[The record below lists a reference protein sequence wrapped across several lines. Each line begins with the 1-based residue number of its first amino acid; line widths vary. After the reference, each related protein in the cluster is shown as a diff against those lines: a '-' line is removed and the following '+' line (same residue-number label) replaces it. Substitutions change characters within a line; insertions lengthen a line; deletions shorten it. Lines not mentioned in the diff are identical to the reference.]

1 MLSRSQII
9 TLREGAQALPNGIY
23 EVTMDWTE
31 ISVEIAAKDLDAAS
45 AIANMTVPYGI
56 YIEDY
61 SQLEDEVMEIAH
73 IDLIDE
79 ELLKQNR
86 DIAKI
91 HIYIDPEDNIDEA
104 VCYLKEHLS
113 AAGIGYHI
121 DTAGVQEQDWLN
133 NWRKYFQPMPVG
145 EKLLINPSWY
155 TDTDPEGRAVLNI
168 DPGLA
173 FGTGK
178 HETTRLCMEALE
190 RRIKGGESVLD
201 VGCGSGILG
210 IAAVLLGADS
220 ALGVDID
227 EMAVSTA
234 NENAAV
240 NHVDGRFTAVAGDLV
255 DKIQGK
261 YDLVVANIVADAIIA
276 LSASVKAF
284 LKPESVYIVSGIIDT
299 RADDVRAAVR
309 DSYDIV
315 EENTLGGWY
324 CFVLK
329 CR

>member
-1 MLSRSQII
+1 
-9 TLREGAQALPNGIY
+9 
-23 EVTMDWTE
+23 MDWTE
-31 ISVEIAAKDLDAAS
+31 ISVEVKADKIDDAA

-61 SQLEDEVMEIAH
+61 SGLEDEVMEIAH

-79 ELLKQNR
+79 ELLKKNR

-104 VCYLKEHLS
+104 VSFLREHLT
-113 AAGIGYHI
+113 AAKI
-121 DTAGVQEQDWLN
+121 DHTIDLSNVQEDDWLN
-133 NWRKYFQPMPVG
+133 NWRKFFKPMPVG

-155 TDTDPEGRAVLNI
+155 EDTDAGDRAVLNI

-178 HETTRLCMEALE
+178 HETTRLCLEALE
-190 RRIKGGESVLD
+190 RYIKGGEEILD

-210 IAAVLLGADS
+210 IASVLLGAKS
-220 ALGVDID
+220 AFGVDID
-227 EMAVSTA
+227 ETAVRTA
-234 NENAAV
+234 NENAVV
-240 NHVDGRFTAVAGDLV
+240 NHVGEKFTAVAGDLV
-255 DKIQGK
+255 DKVQGK
-261 YDLVVANIVADAIIA
+261 YDIIVANIVADAIIA

-284 LKPESVYIVSGIIDT
+284 MKPDSVYIVSGIIDT
-299 RADDVRAAVR
+299 RADDVKNAVA
-309 DSYDIV
+309 DSFDIV
-315 EENTLGGWY
+315 EEITLGGWY

-329 CR
+329 SK

>member
-1 MLSRSQII
+1 
-9 TLREGAQALPNGIY
+9 
-23 EVTMDWTE
+23 MDWTE
-31 ISVEIAAKDLDAAS
+31 ICVEVPVADIDSAA

-61 SQLEDEVMEIAH
+61 SDLEREVLEIAR

-79 ELLKQNR
+79 QLLKADR
-86 DIAKI
+86 DKAKI

-104 VCYLKEHLS
+104 VSFLKERLN
-113 AAGIGYHI
+113 AAGIAYTI
-121 DTAGVQEQDWLN
+121 DLSNVREDDWLN
-133 NWRKYFQPMPVG
+133 NWRKYFKPMPVG
-145 EKLLINPSWY
+145 ERLLINPSWY

-190 RRIKGGESVLD
+190 RYVNNGSKVLD

-220 ALGVDID
+220 AFGVDID
-227 EMAVSTA
+227 ETAVRTA
-234 NENAAV
+234 NENARINGV
-240 NHVDGRFTAVAGDLV
+240 GDSFTAIAGDLV
-255 DKIQGK
+255 DKVTEK
-261 YDLVVANIVADAIIA
+261 YDIVVANIVADAIIA
-276 LSASVKAF
+276 LSASVPRFMTDDA
-284 LKPESVYIVSGIIDT
+284 VYIVSGIIDA
-299 RADDVRAAVR
+299 RSDDVKNAVK
-309 DSYDIV
+309 DSFDIV

-324 CFVLK
+324 CFVLRQK
-329 CR
+329 HQTATD

>member
-1 MLSRSQII
+1 
-9 TLREGAQALPNGIY
+9 
-23 EVTMDWTE
+23 MDWTE
-31 ISVEIAAKDLDAAS
+31 ICVEVPAADIDSAA

-61 SQLEDEVMEIAH
+61 SDLEREVLEIAR

-79 ELLKQNR
+79 ELLKADR
-86 DIAKI
+86 DKAKI

-104 VCYLKEHLS
+104 VSFLRERLNASGIAYTIDLS
-113 AAGIGYHI
+113 NVRE
-121 DTAGVQEQDWLN
+121 DDWLN
-133 NWRKYFQPMPVG
+133 NWRKYFKPMPVG
-145 EKLLINPSWY
+145 ERLLINPSWY

-190 RRIKGGESVLD
+190 RYVSPGKKVLD

-220 ALGVDID
+220 AFGVDID
-227 EMAVSTA
+227 ETAVRTA
-234 NENAAV
+234 NENAGINGV
-240 NHVDGRFTAVAGDLV
+240 GGRFTAIAGDLV
-255 DKIQGK
+255 DKVTEK
-261 YDLVVANIVADAIIA
+261 YDIVVANIVADAIIA
-276 LSASVKAF
+276 LSASAPRF
-284 LKPESVYIVSGIIDT
+284 MTDNAVYIVSGIIDA
-299 RADDVRAAVR
+299 RADDIKNAVK
-309 DSYDIV
+309 DSFDIV

-324 CFVLK
+324 CFVLRQK
-329 CR
+329 HQTAID

>member
-1 MLSRSQII
+1 
-9 TLREGAQALPNGIY
+9 
-23 EVTMDWTE
+23 MDWTE
-31 ISVEIAAKDLDAAS
+31 ICVEVPAADIDSAA

-61 SQLEDEVMEIAH
+61 SDLEREVLEIAR

-79 ELLKQNR
+79 ELLKADR
-86 DIAKI
+86 DKAKI

-104 VCYLKEHLS
+104 VSFLKERLNAADIDYTIDLS
-113 AAGIGYHI
+113 NVRE
-121 DTAGVQEQDWLN
+121 DDWLN
-133 NWRKYFQPMPVG
+133 NWRKYFKPMPVG
-145 EKLLINPSWY
+145 ERLLINPSWY

-190 RRIKGGESVLD
+190 RYVNKGSKVLD

-220 ALGVDID
+220 AFGVDID
-227 EMAVSTA
+227 ETAVRTA
-234 NENAAV
+234 NDNARINGV
-240 NHVDGRFTAVAGDLV
+240 GDSFTAIAGDLV
-255 DKIQGK
+255 DKVTEK
-261 YDLVVANIVADAIIA
+261 YDIVVANIVADAIIA
-276 LSASVKAF
+276 LSASVPRFMTDDA
-284 LKPESVYIVSGIIDT
+284 VYIVSGIIDA
-299 RADDVRAAVR
+299 RADDVKNAVK
-309 DSYDIV
+309 DSFDIV

-324 CFVLK
+324 CFVLRQK
-329 CR
+329 HQTVTD

>member
-1 MLSRSQII
+1 
-9 TLREGAQALPNGIY
+9 
-23 EVTMDWTE
+23 MDWTE
-31 ISVEIAAKDLDAAS
+31 ICIEVPAADIDSAA

-61 SQLEDEVMEIAH
+61 SDLEREVLEIAR

-79 ELLKQNR
+79 QLLKADR
-86 DIAKI
+86 DKAKI

-104 VCYLKEHLS
+104 VSFLKERLNASDIAYTIDLS
-113 AAGIGYHI
+113 NVRE
-121 DTAGVQEQDWLN
+121 DDWLN
-133 NWRKYFQPMPVG
+133 NWRKYFKPMPVG
-145 EKLLINPSWY
+145 ERLLINPSWY

-190 RRIKGGESVLD
+190 RYVSPGAKVLD

-220 ALGVDID
+220 AFGVDID
-227 EMAVSTA
+227 ETAVRTA
-234 NENAAV
+234 NENARINGV
-240 NHVDGRFTAVAGDLV
+240 GDSFTAIAGDLV
-255 DKIQGK
+255 DKVTEK
-261 YDLVVANIVADAIIA
+261 YDIVVANIVADAIIA
-276 LSASVKAF
+276 LSASVPHFMTDDA
-284 LKPESVYIVSGIIDT
+284 VYIVSGIIDA
-299 RADDVRAAVR
+299 RADDVKNAVK
-309 DSYDIV
+309 DSFDIV

-324 CFVLK
+324 CFVLRQK
-329 CR
+329 HQTATD